1 MSVKYH
7 KITQFPDGF
16 RLNVSRLSVQQ
27 HIILPVFGTGTKT
40 RDCRMAR
47 SIDHLATPPPIKK
60 LLFLFGYLNNNNN
73 NINNNKS

>member
-27 HIILPVFGTGTKT
+27 HMILPVFKPLIPG
-40 RDCRMAR
+40 R
-47 SIDHLATPPPIKK
+47 SDT
-60 LLFLFGYLNNNNN
+60 FMVRY
-73 NINNNKS
+73 

>member
-27 HIILPVFGTGTKT
+27 HICTQGLLPGIGSKSYFAWLTT
-40 RDCRMAR
+40 RQRGLEFKEIGCTMY
-47 SIDHLATPPPIKK
+47 SP
-60 LLFLFGYLNNNNN
+60 
-73 NINNNKS
+73 